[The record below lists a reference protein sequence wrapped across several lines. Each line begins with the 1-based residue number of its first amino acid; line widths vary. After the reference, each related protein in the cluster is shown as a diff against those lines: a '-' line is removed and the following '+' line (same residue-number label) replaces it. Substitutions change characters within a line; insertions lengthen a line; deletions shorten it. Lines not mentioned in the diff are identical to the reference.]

1 MVTHLDRRRGNSRF
15 GCTVLLLVFLAVV
28 YAGFTLG
35 RPWLRYQQ
43 YRDEMRT
50 NARFAVTLPDSVIR
64 ARLLERADS
73 LRMPKEARRIVIQR
87 TSSPDM
93 IRISADYDEYVD
105 LLFVGRKKL
114 HFHPSVEEPL

>member
-1 MVTHLDRRRGNSRF
+1 MDRRGGSRF
-15 GCTVLLLVFLAVV
+15 GCTVLLLLFAAVV

-35 RPWLRYQQ
+35 PPWLRYQQ

-64 ARLLERADS
+64 SRLLERADS
-73 LRMPKEARRIVIQR
+73 LRLPKAARQIVIR
-87 TSSPDM
+87 HTVRPDM
-93 IRISADYDEYVD
+93 IRISAEYDEYVD
-105 LLFVGRKKL
+105 FIFLGRKKL